1 MISTDKNFI
10 IPASMMKNL
19 FILDIRP
26 NSRKKILFYNDLGED
41 EIELNNL
48 EYFIISRNRIH
59 TYWSF
64 IK

>member
-1 MISTDKNFI
+1 
-10 IPASMMKNL
+10 MMKNL

-48 EYFIISRNRIH
+48 EYFIISRNRIQKIRKIRNL
-59 TYWSF
+59 F
-64 IK
+64 RFR